1 MIPFKR
7 HERKSARDMR
17 AHDMRGRPPPNY
29 FSRGVQ
35 VKLLGM
41 VFLFMA
47 VVWLMF
53 EARKPQNWRWMWQLE
68 GRAASRH
75 VTAAGAKE
83 HRSTEQDSVSTAEGG
98 AIDTWGPL
106 EPAAEE
112 EETMG
117 PNVSGTEPLSWSSK
131 QQSEQSGRPGAKMQ
145 LDGWNDVLRRLSKEQ
160 RERLQTGLRRWRE
173 QQRFSG
179 KQAAAWS
186 VLVRQLDENWSDY
199 HARAERSV
207 VGERDVSSD
216 EQARTR
222 NEVIAASKDLWNA
235 RKGALAAIASDIPV
249 TQEQAAEL
257 TELQHILDRHAW
269 ARVKDNSVLRSAE
282 TAAWYRCW
290 EQLQSLSP
298 RQANEAVGPLNFVQL
313 YSQPK
318 ELRGRLVKVR
328 GTVRSG
334 YRAVSRDARFG
345 IEGYIVLGLLP
356 SDGSN
361 SPVVVYCRELPDGFP
376 TIGPANQAGQGV
388 MLDEDV
394 EITGYYFKRWLH
406 RCEGGM
412 NLSPLILGQVTAW
425 QPRREVAQRSR
436 GDRLSVGMVLA
447 ATSAMALLS
456 ILIAVAVYR
465 SSCWSGTGAARAEP
479 PLGALPSFDT
489 QHVRGG
495 VSHSLREFAGQQTDE
510 RG

>member
-1 MIPFKR
+1 
-7 HERKSARDMR
+7 
-17 AHDMRGRPPPNY
+17 MRGRPPPNY

-41 VFLFMA
+41 VFLFML

-68 GRAASRH
+68 GRGAPRH
-75 VTAAGAKE
+75 VTAAGPKG
-83 HRSTEQDSVSTAEGG
+83 HRSTEQDSVSAAEGG

-106 EPAAEE
+106 EPAEE
-112 EETMG
+112 EETVG
-117 PNVSGTEPLSWSSK
+117 PNVSGTAPMSWSSK
-131 QQSEQSGRPGAKMQ
+131 QRPGESGRPGVKMQ
-145 LDGWNDVLRRLSKEQ
+145 LDGWDYVLRRLSKQQ
-160 RERLQTGLRRWRE
+160 RERMQTGLRRWRE
-173 QQRFSG
+173 RQRFSREQ
-179 KQAAAWS
+179 KAAWS
-186 VLVRQLDENWSDY
+186 ILVRQLDENWSDY

-207 VGERDVSSD
+207 VRERDVLTD
-216 EQARTR
+216 KQARAS
-222 NEVIAASKDLWNA
+222 NEVIAASRDLWNA
-235 RKGALAAIASDIPV
+235 RKGALAAIAGDISV
-249 TQEQAAEL
+249 AQEQAAEL
-257 TELQHILDRHAW
+257 TELQNILDRRAW
-269 ARVKDNSVLRSAE
+269 ARVKDNFVLRSAE
-282 TAAWYRCW
+282 TTAWYRCW
-290 EQLQSLSP
+290 EQLQSLSL
-298 RQANEAVGPLNFVQL
+298 RQADEAVGPLNFVQL

-318 ELRGRLVKVR
+318 EFRGRLVKVR

-334 YRAVSRDARFG
+334 YRVASRDARSG
-345 IEGYIVLGLLP
+345 IEGYIVLSLLP

-361 SPVVVYCRELPDGFP
+361 SPVVVYCRELPEGFP

-388 MLDEDV
+388 ILDEDV

-412 NLSPLILGQVTAW
+412 NLSPLILGKVTAW
-425 QPRREVAQRSR
+425 QPPREVARRSA
-436 GDRLSVGMVLA
+436 GHRLSVGIVLT

-465 SSCWSGTGAARAEP
+465 SSCWSGIGAARAEP
-479 PLGALPSFDT
+479 PLGTLPSFDT
-489 QHVRGG
+489 RHVRGG